1 MTSLSNARHRSR
13 DRVLVAP
20 TATVEDG
27 ARVGPGAQVWDQT
40 VVRSGAQV
48 GDGTILGR
56 GVYVGPGA
64 RIGERCKVQNQALVY
79 EPAVLGDGVFIGPAV
94 VLTNDTYPRA
104 VTTDGRRK
112 GADDWE
118 PVGVTLEEGASVG
131 ARAVCV
137 APVRIGRWAS
147 VGAGSVV
154 TRDVPDY
161 ALVVGSPARR
171 IGWVGRSG
179 VPLVSDNRDRWIC
192 PVTGEVYVEAAGRLE
207 EAR

>member
-1 MTSLSNARHRSR
+1 MTSLPAASPQSRSR
-13 DRVLVAP
+13 AMIAP
-20 TATVEDG
+20 SATVEDG
-27 ARVGPGAQVWDQT
+27 ADVGPGAQVWDQT
-40 VVRSGAQV
+40 VVRAGAQV
-48 GDGTILGR
+48 GAETILGR

-64 RIGERCKVQNQALVY
+64 RLGERCKVQNQALVY

-104 VTTDGRRK
+104 VTPDGRRK
-112 GADDWE
+112 GAEDWE
-118 PVGVTLEEGASVG
+118 AVGVRIDEGASIG

-154 TRDVPDY
+154 TRDVPDH
-161 ALVVGSPARR
+161 ALVVGVPARQ

-179 VPLVSDNRDRWIC
+179 VPLVSDTQDRWIC
-192 PVTGEVYVEAAGRLE
+192 PVTAAIYVEVDGRLE
-207 EAR
+207 EVR

>member
-1 MTSLSNARHRSR
+1 M
-13 DRVLVAP
+13 
-20 TATVEDG
+20 
-27 ARVGPGAQVWDQT
+27 
-40 VVRSGAQV
+40 
-48 GDGTILGR
+48 
-56 GVYVGPGA
+56 
-64 RIGERCKVQNQALVY
+64 QNQALVY

-131 ARAVCV
+131 ARAVCG
-137 APVRIGRWAS
+137 APV
-147 VGAGSVV
+147 
-154 TRDVPDY
+154 
-161 ALVVGSPARR
+161 R

>member
-1 MTSLSNARHRSR
+1 MTSLSSARSRSR
-13 DRVLVAP
+13 DRAHVAP

-40 VVRSGAQV
+40 VVRAGAQV

-112 GADDWE
+112 GAEDWE
-118 PVGVTLEEGASVG
+118 PVGVTIGEGASVG

-147 VGAGSVV
+147 VGAGAVV
-154 TRDVPDY
+154 TRDVPDH
-161 ALVVGSPARR
+161 ALVVGMPARR

-192 PVTGEVYVEAAGRLE
+192 PVTGEVYVEADGRLE